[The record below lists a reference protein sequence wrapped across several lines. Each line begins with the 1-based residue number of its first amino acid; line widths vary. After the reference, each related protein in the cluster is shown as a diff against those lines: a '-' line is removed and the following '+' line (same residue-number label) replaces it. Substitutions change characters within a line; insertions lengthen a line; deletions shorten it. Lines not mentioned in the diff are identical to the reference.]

1 MTRTGDA
8 VAAAGGHTGAVF
20 RARVDVA
27 LAVGLAVVSAVL
39 TAVVPA
45 EPPFRAPGVLGV
57 ALAAVSALALVARR
71 TAPETVVAVTSAL
84 LVVYVLAGFDVGVV
98 QWPPWIALYTC
109 FAAGGRRPRLVGAIA
124 CVAAVSGYA
133 VFTRGPGDASALA
146 DVAIIGLLAAV
157 AGEATRNRRV
167 AVAAS
172 RSRELAEGRERA
184 LALDRM
190 RLDER
195 TRLAGELHDAL
206 GHAVNVIVLQ
216 AGVARRVFA
225 ERPEFA
231 RDALGTIE
239 TTGREALGELDQV
252 LRVLHPD
259 DAAETEPLGPR
270 GIDGVDELAERVRA
284 VGREVTVEIEP
295 VELGPG
301 AGRALYRIVQEALTN
316 AVRHTES
323 GRIRVSVTPDG
334 EHVRVLVFNEA
345 TGLARPQPGRGL
357 VGMRE
362 RARLAGGT
370 LEAGPVDGGFQV
382 LATLR
387 AA

>member
-1 MTRTGDA
+1 M
-8 VAAAGGHTGAVF
+8 F

-27 LAVGLAVVSAVL
+27 LAVGLAVGSGVL

-57 ALAAVSALALVARR
+57 ALVAVSALTLVARR
-71 TAPETVVAVTSAL
+71 AAPEVVVVVTSAL
-84 LVVYVLAGFDVGVV
+84 LVGYVLAGFDVGVV

-109 FAAGGRRPRLVGAIA
+109 FAAGGRRPRLVGTAA
-124 CVAAVSGYA
+124 CVAAVTGYA
-133 VFTRGPGDASALA
+133 VFTRGSGDASALA

-157 AGEATRNRRV
+157 AGEATRSRRA

-172 RSRELAEGRERA
+172 RSRALAEERERA
-184 LALDRM
+184 LALDRA

-259 DAAETEPLGPR
+259 DDAADDALGPR
-270 GIDGVDELAERVRA
+270 GLDGLAELAERVRA
-284 VGREVTVEIEP
+284 VGREVTVELEP
-295 VELGPG
+295 VELGPS

-316 AVRHTES
+316 AVRHTAS

-334 EHVRVLVFNEA
+334 DRVRVLVFNEA
-345 TGLARPQPGRGL
+345 GGLVPAPPGRGL

-362 RARLAGGT
+362 RARLEGGT
-370 LEAGPVDGGFQV
+370 LDAGPVEGGFRV